1 VFANGRF
8 PRAQRVI
15 ETPSHPEKLV
25 IAATYGLL
33 VTEDRGTNWSY
44 VCDAAFTFQT
54 QFASDVVLGLTANG
68 SMLLG
73 VQKSVTRS
81 TDRGCDFTK
90 VLEPPGSSSIDDFTM
105 TATNRDEVLAL
116 FTTFENGKN
125 TIRLQ
130 ESKDGGQTWTVIGAP
145 IPGGLAYTIDVD
157 PTNAQHIYVT
167 AANLTL
173 DPNEP
178 ALFITSSDRG
188 ASWSVATIPN
198 TSLDSS
204 PWIGAI
210 HPRDG
215 NKIFVRTD
223 SWKKTS
229 LSEDV
234 AGDALLYSADGGKTW
249 TELLRPGGADP
260 EVPGAKLL
268 GFALSPDGST
278 VLAGYGDI
286 VDSTR
291 VVDPDGKWLGV
302 YKSSADGKYSFGADP
317 AAPTRL
323 LSVPST
329 CLAWTNEGIYGCFAP
344 PNEPHY
350 LAFTKDATFA
360 PASLTTLMKANEV
373 GGPPRCCSGRAVS
386 SCTWSNDC
394 KVLGACDS
402 TAADSGEGTCGGA
415 GGTSVDAG
423 GTGGAGGAA
432 GVNGTTG
439 ATGGSGV
446 ASSDGC
452 GCRVVGTRIYDVG
465 GLAWMAGALTASTR
479 RRKKRG

>member
-1 VFANGRF
+1 MTHAVFANGRF

-234 AGDALLYSADGGKTW
+234 AGDALLYSARRCRPRGPRREAPRFRAFARRVDGSRR
-249 TELLRPGGADP
+249 LRRHRRLDACRRPRWQMARCLQEQRGWEIFFWRRSGGPHALAQRTLDMP
-260 EVPGAKLL
+260 RLDERRHLWVLRATQRA
-268 GFALSPDGST
+268 ALSRFYERRDLRS
-278 VLAGYGDI
+278 
-286 VDSTR
+286 R
-291 VVDPDGKWLGV
+291 VAHHLDEGER
-302 YKSSADGKYSFGADP
+302 SRRP
-317 AAPTRL
+317 AALLQRSRGELVHMEQRL
-323 LSVPST
+323 QS
-329 CLAWTNEGIYGCFAP
+329 A
-344 PNEPHY
+344 
-350 LAFTKDATFA
+350 
-360 PASLTTLMKANEV
+360 
-373 GGPPRCCSGRAVS
+373 
-386 SCTWSNDC
+386 
-394 KVLGACDS
+394 
-402 TAADSGEGTCGGA
+402 
-415 GGTSVDAG
+415 
-423 GTGGAGGAA
+423 
-432 GVNGTTG
+432 
-439 ATGGSGV
+439 
-446 ASSDGC
+446 
-452 GCRVVGTRIYDVG
+452 
-465 GLAWMAGALTASTR
+465 R
-479 RRKKRG
+479 RL